1 LSLAAA
7 NSGFSAEAMTEA
19 EAATQHK
26 KSLWM
31 YMRSLLNADRNG
43 LGDLHFDLSKTAAAA
58 ASDILEVGQSTP
70 PVNLWH
76 LQNQRGV
83 DERARQGSE

>member
-1 LSLAAA
+1 A
-7 NSGFSAEAMTEA
+7 A

-31 YMRSLLNADRNG
+31 FMRSLLNADRNG
-43 LGDLHFDLSKTAAAA
+43 LGGLHFDLNKTAA
-58 ASDILEVGQSTP
+58 ASDILHVGQSP
-70 PVNLWH
+70 PGVNLWH

-83 DERARQGSE
+83 DERARQESDSTSTCFV